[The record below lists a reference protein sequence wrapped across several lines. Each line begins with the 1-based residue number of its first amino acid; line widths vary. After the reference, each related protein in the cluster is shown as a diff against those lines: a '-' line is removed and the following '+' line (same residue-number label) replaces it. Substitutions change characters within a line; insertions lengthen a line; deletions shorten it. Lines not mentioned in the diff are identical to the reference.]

1 LPLTA
6 TPPMLASSWKKI
18 ALLAPALTVATAA
31 SAFGAEAGVAPQA
44 TVVKHIGG
52 FPVTNSMVTTWFFS
66 IILILVIR
74 WAVGRPKLIPSRGQ
88 VVVETVISGLK
99 DICEPIVG
107 KQMIDKVFPLLISFF
122 IFILIMNWSGLLPG
136 AGTIGIVHDN
146 NGTISYETL
155 FRPADSDLNTT
166 LALAIVSFVAW
177 LYFVL
182 RYAGIG
188 TLISHTFGNK
198 ANKKDVH
205 IVLYFL
211 LSPVFFLVGFIEVIS
226 ILSRLLSLP
235 FRLYGNVF
243 GGENL
248 LDSMYHIC
256 PFLLPVPFYALE
268 MMVGVIQAFVFT
280 LLTAVYIGLVCNH
293 DDAEHD
299 HAEAG
304 HEAHSESKAAH

>member
-1 LPLTA
+1 MTLRFPRCNKLPLLASALGMLVA
-6 TPPMLASSWKKI
+6 TPAFAAEKGVDPFPSELFNI
-18 ALLAPALTVATAA
+18 AGL
-31 SAFGAEAGVAPQA
+31 
-44 TVVKHIGG
+44 
-52 FPVTNSMVTTWFFS
+52 PVTNSMVTTWFFS
-66 IILILVIR
+66 IILVLIVR

-88 VVVETVISGLK
+88 SVVETVVIGLR
-99 DICEPIVG
+99 DAFEPIVG
-107 KQMIDKVFPLLISFF
+107 KHMIGPVFPLLISLF

-136 AGTIGIVHDN
+136 AGSFGLVYDDN
-146 NGTISYETL
+146 GVSSIHTL

-166 LALAIVSFVAW
+166 LALAIISFVAW

-188 TLISHTFGNK
+188 VLLKDIFGNK

-211 LSPVFFLVGFIEVIS
+211 LAPVFFLVGFIEIIS
-226 ILSRLLSLP
+226 ILSRLLSLS

-248 LDSMYHIC
+248 LDSMYHIF

-268 MMVGVIQAFVFT
+268 LLVGVVQAFVFT
-280 LLTAVYIGLVCNH
+280 VLTAVYIGLICNH
-293 DDAEHD
+293 EGGDHD
-299 HAEAG
+299 HG
-304 HEAHSESKAAH
+304 DAHGETHSAH